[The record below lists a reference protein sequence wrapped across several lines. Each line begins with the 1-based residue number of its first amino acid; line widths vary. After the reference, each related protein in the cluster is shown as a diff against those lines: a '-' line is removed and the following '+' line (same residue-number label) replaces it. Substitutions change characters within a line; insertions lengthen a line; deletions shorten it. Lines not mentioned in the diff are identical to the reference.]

1 MRYVL
6 VLLVALLAGGG
17 VYALTLR
24 SAPGEGAIG
33 LGLGTDLLPRRVRR
47 GASGETEAEGAEPIP
62 TEARP
67 EPAGDGLTYLRVMTE
82 PPSWS
87 ERVQG
92 FLGVV
97 VLVIC
102 SAMLLAA
109 AVYGVGHVVNSTIS
123 HFLSPH

>member
-1 MRYVL
+1 MKYAL
-6 VLLVALLAGGG
+6 VLLVALLAGGA

-24 SAPGEGAIG
+24 SEPGEGAIG
-33 LGLGTDLLPRRVRR
+33 LGLGTDLLRRVRPR
-47 GASGETEAEGAEPIP
+47 RRTGEISDGGEETTP
-62 TEARP
+62 TEVRP
-67 EPAGDGLTYLRVMTE
+67 DPAGEGLTYLRVMTE

-92 FLGVV
+92 LLGVI

-109 AVYGVGHVVNSTIS
+109 AVYGMGHVVNSTIS
-123 HFLSPH
+123 RFLSPH